1 MAYLTYFDVVEH
13 LIAAS
18 FGGPQ
23 DAEQRDIRTAVHRCY
38 EELSNIRDWSWQHA
52 HGRVVTAAP
61 TTSTVDS
68 YASPTVTLSAL
79 VATASQYS
87 HIKIGNVV
95 CQIASVGS
103 ATVGLSTVTTV
114 TLDSQVKPASVS
126 SGDTVTLYKTLY
138 SMPSDFR
145 NLDEPSD
152 EFNWWSGAYVTPD
165 EAMKMERVNFSTG
178 SPLHWTVIKS
188 PTSHGYVLKLVGYP
202 TSAETVDF
210 TYRRSLRPLRYS
222 GHEANSRVGTITALV
237 ATNNVSGSGTA
248 FTAAMEGSVLRIG
261 TATDYPGP
269 ITSIT
274 PYATELLVDDVS
286 SATSMRAG
294 SNFTF
299 GSGVKYLITDPIDLP
314 SHMHNVML
322 SGAEYWLARIRGSK
336 TEEKY
341 QLYQRDLR
349 LAMESDQL
357 APLSGRSARIW
368 NDGGWRSP
376 LLADNFSFS

>member
-38 EELSNIRDWSWQHA
+38 DELSNIRDWSWQHA
-52 HGRVVTAAP
+52 HGRVVTVAP
-61 TTSTVDS
+61 ATSTVDS
-68 YASPTVTLSAL
+68 YSSPTVTLSEL
-79 VATASQYS
+79 VAAASQYS

-95 CQIASVGS
+95 CQIASVGTT
-103 ATVGLSTVTTV
+103 TVGLSTVTTV
-114 TLDSQVKPASVS
+114 TLDSQVKPTSVS

-178 SPLHWTVIKS
+178 TPLHWTVVKS
-188 PTSHGYVLKLVGYP
+188 PTSHNYVLKLVGYP
-202 TSAETVDF
+202 TTAETVDF

-222 GHEANSRVGTITALV
+222 GHEAASRAGTVSADNESTVG
-237 ATNNVSGSGTA
+237 GSGTSFSTGMA
-248 FTAAMEGSVLRIG
+248 GAILRTGDTTAH
-261 TATDYPGP
+261 PGP
-269 ITSIT
+269 ITSIS
-274 PYATELLVDDVS
+274 PYQSEYPVASVSGETELFVDSDITIPAS
-286 SATSMRAG
+286 T
-294 SNFTF
+294 
-299 GSGVKYLITDPIDLP
+299 KYLITDPVDLP

-376 LLADNFSFS
+376 LLADNYSFS

>member
-13 LIAAS
+13 LISAS

-52 HGRVVTAAP
+52 HGRVVTVAP
-61 TTSTVDS
+61 ATSTVDS
-68 YASPTVTLSAL
+68 YSSPTVTLSDL
-79 VATASQYS
+79 VSTAAQCS

-95 CQIASVGS
+95 CQILTVGT

-138 SMPSDFR
+138 DMPSDFR

-152 EFNWWSGAYVTPD
+152 EFNWWSGAYVSPD

-178 SPLHWTVIKS
+178 TPLHWTVIKS
-188 PTSHGYVLKLVGYP
+188 PTSHSYVLKLVGYP
-202 TSAETVDF
+202 TSVETVDF
-210 TYRRSLRPLRYS
+210 TYRRSLRSLRYS
-222 GHEANSRVGTITALV
+222 GHETGSRAGTISALV
-237 ATNNVSGSGTA
+237 ATNNVVGSGTA
-248 FTAAMEGSVLRIG
+248 FVDGMVGSVLRIG
-261 TATDYPGP
+261 TATDSPGP
-269 ITSIT
+269 IASIT
-274 PYATELLVDDVS
+274 PYATELAIEDVA
-286 SATSMRAG
+286 SATSMKAG

-299 GSGVKYLITDPIDLP
+299 GNAVKYLITDPIDLP
-314 SHMHNVML
+314 AHMHNVML
-322 SGAEYWLARIRGSK
+322 SGAEYWLARIRSSNV
-336 TEEKY
+336 EEKY

>member
-38 EELSNIRDWSWQHA
+38 GELSNIRDWSWQHA
-52 HGRVVTAAP
+52 HGRVVTVAP
-61 TTSTVDS
+61 ATSTVSS
-68 YASPTVTLSAL
+68 YSSPTVTLADLIAGS
-79 VATASQYS
+79 YS

-95 CQIASVGS
+95 SQIASTGTT
-103 ATVGLSTVTTV
+103 TVGLATVTTV
-114 TLDSQVKPASVS
+114 TLDSQVKPVSVS
-126 SGDTVTLYKTLY
+126 DGDTVTLYRTLY
-138 SMPSDFR
+138 DMPSDFR

-152 EFNWWSGAYVTPD
+152 EFNWWSGAYVSPD

-178 SPLHWTVIKS
+178 TPLHWTVVKS

-202 TSAETVDF
+202 TTAETVDF
-210 TYRRSLRPLRYS
+210 TYRRSLRALRYS
-222 GHEANSRVGTITALV
+222 GHEADSRAGSIGEVA
-237 ATNNVSGSGTA
+237 ATNNIAGSGTA
-248 FTAAMEGSVLRIG
+248 FVSGMVGAILRVG
-261 TATDYPGP
+261 TAGNHPGP

-274 PYATELLVDDVS
+274 PYANEKAITSVAS
-286 SATSMRAG
+286 TTSMAAG
-294 SNFTF
+294 SYEALDVGT
-299 GSGVKYLITDPIDLP
+299 KYLITDPIDLP
-314 SHMHNVML
+314 AHMHNVML

-349 LAMESDQL
+349 LAMEADQL
-357 APLSGRSARIW
+357 APISGRSARIW

-376 LLADNFSFS
+376 LLADNFSFT